1 MSARGRG
8 NGTPR
13 KKDQLEDKSTSGI
26 MISSGSENRQT
37 YYSEINW
44 TLKQ

>member
-1 MSARGRG
+1 MLAHGHG

-13 KKDQLEDKSTSGI
+13 RKDQLEDKNTSGI
-26 MISSGSENRQT
+26 MISSCSENRQT